1 MLKRIFT
8 VLALVC
14 GMATMVTP
22 TITLAAQ
29 ITPSHGKLQVIDS
42 SQLNPG
48 DSPVV
53 PDNQGNAGYGNIAPV
68 SPGDDNSTNS
78 PGSDQSPGDNSN
90 SNAPGAMQDPGSLS
104 DPNAGVSPGLTPPD
118 DNSATPSPTDASP
131 TSSDPNTS
139 VDNSSE

>member
-8 VLALVC
+8 VLALVS
-14 GMATMVTP
+14 GMAAMLNP

-29 ITPSHGKLQVIDS
+29 VTPSHGKLQVIDN
-42 SQLNPG
+42 SQVNPG

-53 PDNQGNAGYGNIAPV
+53 PDNQGNAGYGNIAPA
-68 SPGDDNSTNS
+68 SPGDDNSTNAPDS
-78 PGSDQSPGDNSN
+78 SSNQSTGDGNN
-90 SNAPGAMQDPGSLS
+90 PGALS
-104 DPNAGVSPGLTPPD
+104 DPNAGASPGLSPPD
-118 DNSATPSPTDASP
+118 DNSAVPSPTDATP